1 MNLDDCWGEK
11 NRSAAGLL
19 QASALFVL
27 LQYARLTDARSDAE
41 RFPSGFNNLTD
52 QLHEMGLCVSCRIVM
67 FVNHGKSTEKLS
79 AYSKAG
85 IVRVPR
91 CTAS

>member
-41 RFPSGFNNLTD
+41 RFPSGFNDLTD
-52 QLHEMGLCVSCRIVM
+52 QLHEMGLYVSCRIV
-67 FVNHGKSTEKLS
+67 NHRELTEELS

-85 IVRVPR
+85 IVRMPR